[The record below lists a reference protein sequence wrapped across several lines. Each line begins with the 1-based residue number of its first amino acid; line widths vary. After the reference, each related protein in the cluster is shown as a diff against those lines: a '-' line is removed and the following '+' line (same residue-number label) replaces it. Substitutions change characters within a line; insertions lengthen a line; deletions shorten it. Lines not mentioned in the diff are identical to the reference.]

1 MQVADLNNPGERKKL
16 IWAGLLGL
24 VAIVFLWWTF
34 IGFGGSSKPATTT
47 PSSAVS
53 PVTQRFGQT
62 VRVPQ
67 KESTS
72 GLEGVVDEIKPINW
86 PVSIPDVPEAKRN
99 IFAYY
104 EPPSQTTEGAATPAP
119 TPTPTPPVLL
129 ATVSPSNVYAR
140 TADFTLDVAG
150 DKFSPQLHIYVD
162 GRDLATK
169 YRSPQQLT
177 ATVPAAMIA
186 NPGARQIE
194 VRSADGRIYSNSV
207 SLSVAQPPTPNY
219 AYVGIIGPTTH
230 IDIALLQDRNS
241 KEILNAQ
248 RGDVLSGRFRLT
260 SISEKEVVLVDTN
273 LKIKHTLTMMEG
285 DKSAG
290 PLARPTPNVAAED
303 DEP

>member
-1 MQVADLNNPGERKKL
+1 
-16 IWAGLLGL
+16 
-24 VAIVFLWWTF
+24 
-34 IGFGGSSKPATTT
+34 
-47 PSSAVS
+47 
-53 PVTQRFGQT
+53 
-62 VRVPQ
+62 
-67 KESTS
+67 
-72 GLEGVVDEIKPINW
+72 VVDEIKPINW

-104 EPPSQTTEGAATPAP
+104 EPPSPTTAGAATPAP